1 VKGVPG
7 ELAFVLE
14 LAVGTPIQV
23 TAKDGDILDG
33 LFESHICINQVHGL
47 SMRLARLVNSKRADK
62 VKAGKGANLKF
73 KFAEVTTVTVLKDAD
88 FGDLSKGFATDTE
101 ISKTKPNGAK
111 GGPRELAKW
120 EASDAPGA
128 HLTLEATSPTAKLG
142 SHWDQFAVNKQL
154 FGITTSFD
162 ENIYTI
168 PLDRSTKDYKARETE
183 AEKIAEQI
191 MSTVAGKSGNIHLA
205 EERGEEIDDSG
216 MDEEDKYGA
225 VVRDSEA
232 ADKVATSTPHVP
244 SRSRLTT
251 HRKSIVLISLLFMHQ
266 FMPSFCRQMLMRT
279 RNPSRRPSRSSRMPA
294 RRCTAG

>member
-1 VKGVPG
+1 MKGVPG

-23 TAKDGDILDG
+23 TTKDGDVLDG

-47 SMRLARLVNSKRADK
+47 AMRLARLVNSKRADK
-62 VKAGKGANLKF
+62 IKAGKGAALKF
-73 KFAEVTTVTVLKDAD
+73 KFAEVTTVTVLNDAD
-88 FGDLSKGFATDTE
+88 FGDLGKAGFATDTE
-101 ISKTKPNGAK
+101 ISKTKPNAAK

-128 HLTLEATSPTAKLG
+128 HLTLEAVSPTAKLG
-142 SHWDQFAVNKQL
+142 SHWDQFVVNQQL

-168 PLDRSTKDYKARETE
+168 PLDRTAKDYRARESE
-183 AEKIAEQI
+183 AEKIAEEI
-191 MSTVAGKSGNIHLA
+191 MSTVAGKSGNVHLA

-232 ADKVATSTPHVP
+232 ADKVAASTPHVP

-251 HRKSIVLISLLFMHQ
+251 HRKSIVSSLVFMQTILIDV
-266 FMPSFCRQMLMRT
+266 
-279 RNPSRRPSRSSRMPA
+279 
-294 RRCTAG
+294 